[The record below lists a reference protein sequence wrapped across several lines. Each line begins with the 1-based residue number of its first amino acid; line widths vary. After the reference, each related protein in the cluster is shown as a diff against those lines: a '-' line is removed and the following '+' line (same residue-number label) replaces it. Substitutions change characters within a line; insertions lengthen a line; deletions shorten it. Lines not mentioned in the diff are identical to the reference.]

1 MSSSTPGDRG
11 AERRNVRRDD
21 AERGTFARRI
31 DCDGAS
37 GPMRAA
43 PARGGGLREP
53 GAWSGRRDDNR

>member
-1 MSSSTPGDRG
+1 MSSTPADRRT
-11 AERRNVRRDD
+11 ERRNAPRDQ

-31 DCDGAS
+31 DCDGEP

-53 GAWSGRRDDNR
+53 GASGGRRDEHR